1 MIIYEDDEVY
11 ARGRILE
18 NLNSNK
24 LVVCIGTL
32 CSNLVVDNFQFY
44 CLTQGSLT

>member
-1 MIIYEDDEVY
+1 MIIYEDEEVF
-11 ARGRILE
+11 ARGRTLE

-32 CSNLVVDNFQFY
+32 CSNLVVVIFSFIV
-44 CLTQGSLT
+44 